1 MQYLGEIF
9 FFGTISGIIGT
20 GLGGLIALFVDK
32 VSNRFLCFIM
42 EFAGGLMT
50 AVACF
55 KLFPEAFELGEV
67 RTVFAGI
74 VIGVFAIIFIENI
87 IDKKMKSK
95 KGLIKTGFMVAIGIA
110 LHNFPEGFAVGSGFQ
125 ASTSLGIAITAAII
139 MHDIPEGLAMA
150 IPMKAG
156 GMQSYKAFI
165 ITVLSGLP
173 MGLGAVL
180 GAALGSISKIFVCAC
195 LGFAGGAMLYI
206 VYADL
211 IPASKKLYNGRLTSL
226 ANIAGI
232 LCGMLV
238 SL

>member
-42 EFAGGLMT
+42 EYAGGLMT

-173 MGLGAVL
+173 MGLGTVV